1 MNPILEVGIR
11 WDFDVLALQV
21 REIDYA
27 LYFERSFDLVPSTAL
42 LSAVPDHS
50 LCCGAGIWLGQS
62 GRHILL
68 HWMLEIPVG
77 LADVVLAQQ
86 GGS

>member
-1 MNPILEVGIR
+1 LT
-11 WDFDVLALQV
+11 FQV
-21 REIDYA
+21 QEIDYA

-42 LSAVPDHS
+42 FLAILGHG

-62 GRHILL
+62 GRDILL
-68 HWMLEIPVG
+68 HRTLEIPVG

-86 GGS
+86 EGGAEGCAAGHTA

>member
-1 MNPILEVGIR
+1 
-11 WDFDVLALQV
+11 LALQV

-27 LYFERSFDLVPSTAL
+27 FYFERSFDLVPSTVLFLAI
-42 LSAVPDHS
+42 LSHS

-62 GRHILL
+62 SCHILL
-68 HWMLEIPVG
+68 HRMLEILVG

-86 GGS
+86 EGGAEGCATGHAA